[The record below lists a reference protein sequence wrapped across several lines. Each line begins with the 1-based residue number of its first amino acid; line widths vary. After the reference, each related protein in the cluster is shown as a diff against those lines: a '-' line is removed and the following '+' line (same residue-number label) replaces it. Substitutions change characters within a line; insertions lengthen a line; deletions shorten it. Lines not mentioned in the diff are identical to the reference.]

1 MALSNFM
8 PNLVIIIFFGGAVA
22 TIRQCR
28 VQLLLNLNLFEGM
41 TQQRLCWGF
50 ALSQVAFPAQ
60 NTEAIRKGLWYS
72 KRWIS
77 LDFVAH
83 HMHNLQNEIGGP
95 NINLPLSQPLKNKN
109 SAEKQFKLE
118 LRRLLTIRWLF
129 SCSFLTVSVVFWKIE
144 WGVVDE
150 VVLTDEWSGLLLT
163 DVEEEEPEL
172 LLLMVTGW
180 KVTEGPPSN
189 WKQMV

>member
-8 PNLVIIIFFGGAVA
+8 PNLVLFSFLGMQWRRFGSAEYNFCLIWTCLKEWHSSGSVED
-22 TIRQCR
+22 
-28 VQLLLNLNLFEGM
+28 LHFHKWHFL
-41 TQQRLCWGF
+41 
-50 ALSQVAFPAQ
+50 PQ
-60 NTEAIRKGLWYS
+60 NTKAIRKGLWYS

-83 HMHNLQNEIGGP
+83 HMQNLQNEIGGP
-95 NINLPLSQPLKNKN
+95 NINL
-109 SAEKQFKLE
+109 
-118 LRRLLTIRWLF
+118 LRRLLTMRWLF

-144 WGVVDE
+144 WGVADE

-189 WKQMV
+189 WKQMAWGSLESILHL

>member
-1 MALSNFM
+1 M
-8 PNLVIIIFFGGAVA
+8 A

-28 VQLLLNLNLFEGM
+28 VQLLPNLNLFKGM

-60 NTEAIRKGLWYS
+60 NTKAIRKGLWYS

-83 HMHNLQNEIGGP
+83 HMQNLQNEIGGP
-95 NINLPLSQPLKNKN
+95 NINL
-109 SAEKQFKLE
+109 
-118 LRRLLTIRWLF
+118 LRRLLTMRWLF

-144 WGVVDE
+144 WGVADE

-189 WKQMV
+189 WKQMAWGSLESILHL